1 MAAMIIAA
9 IFLVISTIG
18 EIFSIGEISP
28 STSPVDRND
37 STIGSFSHYLIMLN
51 LIELTLPMTDLC
63 I

>member
-1 MAAMIIAA
+1 MIIAA

-51 LIELTLPMTDLC
+51 LIELTYPHY
-63 I
+63 